1 MKRIFTLLLSAFI
14 ATSLFCSCTNDSNTK
29 QSSAKSTISDS
40 STVQKAVDESY
51 TFIDDLNRKITVQS
65 CARTA
70 ALLGSYAD
78 IWILSGGTVCATA
91 DDAWDDF
98 QLPLTEDTVN
108 LGGTKNLSLEAIFS
122 SEPDFILA
130 STNTPQHLEWQ
141 TAFESAGITVAYFD
155 VSTFDDYLRMLKI
168 CTDINGTPDIYTTYG
183 TNLQTQIE
191 QITIKS
197 TDAMKNTGAQTVLVL
212 RASAG
217 SIRAKNSHDNVLGE
231 ALKSMGCINIADDD
245 ETLLENLSLESISLA
260 NPDKIFIVQVGDDE
274 EGMKRNIETTFSENP
289 LWQELDA
296 VKNNE
301 VYYMDKH
308 LFNLK
313 PNARWGESYEQL
325 EKILFHE

>member
-1 MKRIFTLLLSAFI
+1 MKRIFTLLLTTFLI
-14 ATSLFCSCTNDSNTK
+14 ASLFCSCANDTDSKQISVKNT
-29 QSSAKSTISDS
+29 TSDS
-40 STVQKAVDESY
+40 STASKTVDESY
-51 TFIDDLNRKITVQS
+51 TFTDDLNREITVQS
-65 CARTA
+65 CTHTA

-78 IWILSGGTVCATA
+78 IWMLSGGTVCATV

-98 QLPLTEDTVN
+98 HLSLSEDIVN

-168 CTDINGTPDIYTTYG
+168 CTDLNDTPELYTEYG
-183 TNLQTQIE
+183 TALQSQIE
-191 QITIKS
+191 QIIDKS
-197 TDAMKNTGAQTVLVL
+197 TTNMEKNGAQTVLVL
-212 RASAG
+212 RASAA

-231 ALKSMGCINIADDD
+231 ALKSMGCLNIADND
-245 ETLLENLSLESISLA
+245 ETLLENLSLESILIT
-260 NPDKIFIVQVGDDE
+260 NPDKIFIVQLGDDE
-274 EGMKRNIETTFSENP
+274 EGMKRNIETSFSENP
-289 LWQELDA
+289 LWQKLDA

-313 PNARWGESYEQL
+313 PNARWGETYEQL
-325 EKILFHE
+325 EEILFHE

>member
-1 MKRIFTLLLSAFI
+1 MKRIFTLLFTAFI
-14 ATSLFCSCTNDSNTK
+14 TASLFCSCANDSDTK
-29 QSSAKSTISDS
+29 QSSVKNILSDS
-40 STVQKAVDESY
+40 STVQKAVGESY
-51 TFIDDLNRKITVQS
+51 TFTDDLNREITVES
-65 CARTA
+65 CTRTA

-78 IWILSGGTVCATA
+78 IWILSGGTVCASA
-91 DDAWDDF
+91 DDAWEDF
-98 QLPLTEDTVN
+98 HLSLSEDTVN

-141 TAFESAGITVAYFD
+141 EAFESAGITVAYFD

-168 CTDINGTPDIYTTYG
+168 CTDINGSPELYTKYG
-183 TNLQTQIE
+183 TALQDQIE
-191 QITIKS
+191 QIIQNS
-197 TDAMKNTGAQTVLVL
+197 TAEMNRTGAQTVLVL
-212 RASAG
+212 RASAA

-231 ALKSMGCINIADDD
+231 ALKSMGCINIADND
-245 ETLLENLSLESISLA
+245 ETLLENLSLESILIA
-260 NPDKIFIVQVGDDE
+260 NPDKIFIVQLGDDE
-274 EGMKRNIETTFSENP
+274 EGMKRNIETSFSENP

-313 PNARWGESYEQL
+313 PNARWGEAYEEL
-325 EKILFHE
+325 EEILFHE